1 MAAKPR
7 PDISWLTG
15 TVDANKKLT
24 NKDRYDNTV
33 QNISETSETFR
44 DVARGPSIIA
54 ALGAR
59 YGQNPTADIARFK
72 KSFIDAGVRVPDSWR
87 AAGGVT
93 TKSKTVNKLYRPMGM
108 K

>member
-7 PDISWLTG
+7 PNIDWLTE
-15 TVDANKKLT
+15 TVDANKKLN
-24 NKDRYDNTV
+24 NKDRYSRSL
-33 QNISETSETFR
+33 QNYSETSETFR

-54 ALGAR
+54 ALGAK

-87 AAGGVT
+87 ATGGVT
-93 TKSKTVNKLYRPMGM
+93 TKSNTVNKLYRPMGM